1 MTTNCVLLFGLHSF
15 VGSDGL
21 DTLND
26 DFLYKYK
33 EKSVYFLLKKIFPYQ
48 LSYLNHLVLTVDVSS
63 GNNLQ
68 LAALSVALLR
78 DELIAVLLEQ
88 LLHFSAISGV
98 FSKQT

>member
-1 MTTNCVLLFGLHSF
+1 MTTNCVYYSGLHSF

-21 DTLND
+21 DALND
-26 DFLYKYK
+26 DFL
-33 EKSVYFLLKKIFPYQ
+33 
-48 LSYLNHLVLTVDVSS
+48 NHLVLAVDMSS

-68 LAALSVALLR
+68 LAVLSVALLR

-98 FSKQT
+98 FSKKIKYKLI